1 MSMDISKSDYF
12 PLTEIKRSLEES
24 ERVSPLE
31 VILLN
36 DDQYNLIGAVV
47 GYPDDSLMHLTDND
61 VISALGWG
69 KHAESEKEVMWAVV
83 QTQGGFV
90 SGLNLILRTPTV

>member
-1 MSMDISKSDYF
+1 MSMNITKNDYF

-24 ERVSPLE
+24 ESVAPLE

-36 DDQYNLIGAVV
+36 DDQYNLTGAVV
-47 GYPDDSLMHLTDND
+47 GYPDESLMHLTEADI
-61 VISALGWG
+61 VSALGWG
-69 KHAESEKEVMWAVV
+69 KHAASEKEVVWAVV

-90 SGLNLILRTPTV
+90 SGLNLILRTLTA